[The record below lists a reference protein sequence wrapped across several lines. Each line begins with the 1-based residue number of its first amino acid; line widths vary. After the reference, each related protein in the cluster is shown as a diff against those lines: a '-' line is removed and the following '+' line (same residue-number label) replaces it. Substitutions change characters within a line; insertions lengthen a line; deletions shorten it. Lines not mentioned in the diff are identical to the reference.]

1 MASPSREKSLALVSR
16 IVTAI
21 DDKKATDIRV
31 IDVSAQSGVT
41 DFFIIATGA
50 ADQHLRGLRIEIE
63 RVLDEDGVKII
74 GVESQPESGWTVVD
88 CFDVIV
94 HLFKAEQR
102 NNFQFEKLW
111 KDGKE
116 LPAKQFITNLER
128 KVHEQAVPI
137 TGNSKTPA
145 PKKAEPVAKK
155 PAPAAKK
162 PVAAKKPA
170 KAAAKPAKK
179 APAAKEP
186 VVKAGVKAIVT
197 GEARIVRRAAAKAKA
212 TRIAE
217 ENAAKTKTGKKPKPV
232 KAAVKKII
240 AKKEAKAAKTVRG
253 ALKEKVK
260 AAKVIKKPA
269 PAAKAG
275 VVTRK
280 ARKI

>member
-1 MASPSREKSLALVSR
+1 MAATSREKSLALVSR

-41 DFFIIATGA
+41 DFFIVATGA

-116 LPAKQFITNLER
+116 LPSKPFITNLER
-128 KVHEQAVPI
+128 KVHEQAVLI

-145 PKKAEPVAKK
+145 PKKAVEKK
-155 PAPAAKK
+155 PAPVAKK
-162 PVAAKKPA
+162 PVAAKKPV

-240 AKKEAKAAKTVRG
+240 AKKGAKAAKAVRG

-260 AAKVIKKPA
+260 AAKVAKKAA

-280 ARKI
+280 ARKL